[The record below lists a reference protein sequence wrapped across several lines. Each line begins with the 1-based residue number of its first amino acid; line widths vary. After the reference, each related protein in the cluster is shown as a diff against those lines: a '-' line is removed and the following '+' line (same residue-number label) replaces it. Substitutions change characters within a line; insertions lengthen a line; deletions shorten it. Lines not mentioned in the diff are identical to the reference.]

1 MEIAEHIRKLAAQS
15 RYHFTLHATQR
26 CLERG
31 LTLQAVIS
39 ALASHVE
46 VIEDYPDDP
55 RGHSCLVLTFEAGQ
69 RDRPLHVNV
78 GLSDPDRIVII
89 AVYCPALSEWESDY
103 KTRKKGGN

>member
-1 MEIAEHIRKLAAQS
+1 MVEHIRKLATQN
-15 RYHFTLHATQR
+15 RYHFTLHATRR
-26 CLERG
+26 CLQRG
-31 LTLQAVIS
+31 LTHQDVIS
-39 ALASHVE
+39 ALSGYVE

-55 RGHSCLVLTFEAGQ
+55 RGHNCLVLTFEAGQ